1 MLEDHLLAIAGILK
15 VLLFIFAGI
24 CLLAAFRML
33 LIGMRSR
40 NSANSQFFNVG
51 RLEAQRKVLR
61 SLLSTVGFVM
71 LALIFLVGA
80 VTIPDDFLSGW
91 FTPNEDE
98 QLAQFDPDTASVESG
113 SFADAEAGEGR
124 GIEQATSTPI
134 PTVTPEPTPE
144 RDYIYVDSPIVGLYI
159 RDLPDGDIID
169 VLEDRSRLSL
179 GGESTII
186 NGINWILVGTDD
198 EREGWVAEQFTT
210 KTEPKSVE
218 PVPES

>member
-1 MLEDHLLAIAGILK
+1 MTIAGILK
-15 VLLFIFAGI
+15 VLLFIFAGV

-61 SLLSTVGFVM
+61 SLLSTVGFVV
-71 LALIFLVGA
+71 LALVFLVA
-80 VTIPDDFLSGW
+80 AISVPDEFLSGW
-91 FTPNEDE
+91 LAPSEDDQLAEIENNSEEGEAGSFGEVVGSDLGEGESEVAAQFTP
-98 QLAQFDPDTASVESG
+98 
-113 SFADAEAGEGR
+113 
-124 GIEQATSTPI
+124 TPI
-134 PTVTPEPTPE
+134 PTNTPEPTPV
-144 RDYIYVDSPIVGLYI
+144 RNYIYVDSPIVGLYI

-179 GGESTII
+179 GGESTIV
-186 NGINWILVGTDD
+186 NGINWILVFTDD

-210 KTEPKSVE
+210 TILPRSAEPT
-218 PVPES
+218 PES